1 MGPYSEQKQ
10 LERAGAIERLLEQN
24 PDLDPSVKLMW
35 QNKLKDLSVT
45 EDEYNARVKAIY
57 ENMKREVIEYE

>member
-10 LERAGAIERLLEQN
+10 LERAGAIKRLLERN

-35 QNKLKDLSVT
+35 QNKLKDLAVT

-57 ENMKREVIEYE
+57 ANMKREVIEYE